1 MASYPTEVRVVL
13 IKYYYRN
20 GESFAATLFGR
31 NNASTENTIKRIV
44 VKFEATA
51 SAADERSTVRERQN
65 TIRVPETIERVR
77 EHFTAQ
83 PSTST
88 SRASQELEIP
98 RTTLRRILKQDLKM
112 KPYKMQINQP
122 LRPFDMERRF
132 DFANEI
138 IERIENGRIIGPV
151 IVNGTVAHGL
161 NIVENAWFMHD
172 GARPHRTEEVFKILE
187 EHFGNRIIGL
197 DAQQFTG
204 LKNISVTESLVL
216 TLNSLQAEG

>member
-1 MASYPTEVRVVL
+1 MASYPTEVRVEL

-20 GESFAATLFGR
+20 GESFAATARHLRTLFGR
-31 NNASTENTIKRIV
+31 NNAPTENTIKRIV

-112 KPYKMQINQP
+112 KPYKIQINQP

-132 DFANEI
+132 DFANNPDQSAVE
-138 IERIENGRIIGPV
+138 
-151 IVNGTVAHGL
+151 TV
-161 NIVENAWFMHD
+161 
-172 GARPHRTEEVFKILE
+172 
-187 EHFGNRIIGL
+187 
-197 DAQQFTG
+197 
-204 LKNISVTESLVL
+204 
-216 TLNSLQAEG
+216 

>member
-1 MASYPTEVRVVL
+1 MASYPTEVRVEL

-20 GESFAATLFGR
+20 GESFAATARHLRTLFGR

-65 TIRVPETIERVR
+65 TIRVPETIERVG

-83 PSTST
+83 PSTSI
-88 SRASQELEIP
+88 SRASQGLEIP

-112 KPYKMQINQP
+112 KPYKIQINQP

-138 IERIENGRIIGPV
+138 IERIENGSMSLQRVWRSDVSHFDVSGY
-151 IVNGTVAHGL
+151 VNKQNWRHWGTD
-161 NIVENAWFMHD
+161 N
-172 GARPHRTEEVFKILE
+172 PHLAVVCYLVGRNYRSRDCQWNRYFAKIL
-187 EHFGNRIIGL
+187 
-197 DAQQFTG
+197 
-204 LKNISVTESLVL
+204 
-216 TLNSLQAEG
+216 